1 MKEKITVTTNMPT
14 EEQKEL
20 IIQKIKEHLESQ
32 YNKQLPQITKKEG
45 RDGRKD
51 KTNC

>member
-20 IIQKIKEHLESQ
+20 IMQKIREYLESQ
-32 YNKQLPQITKKEG
+32 YNK
-45 RDGRKD
+45 
-51 KTNC
+51 

>member
-20 IIQKIKEHLESQ
+20 IMKKITEYLESQ
-32 YNKQLPQITKKEG
+32 YNK
-45 RDGRKD
+45 
-51 KTNC
+51 